1 MSLSLR
7 GKRHGPEKRK
17 RGWVAPGYNYLGP
30 GNDMG
35 MVPVDE
41 DDRIAQDHDERYTKY
56 QKYGHDPY
64 WNWNEADEV
73 ARNEFGHGYGGWI
86 GKGAFT
92 LKRTAYQAG
101 LIGSIPEPRPE
112 EDRIAE
118 VFGGH
123 SHISPKHNKR
133 IVRNQRKMP
142 SPNQS
147 EEWKKLQEEI
157 ARKKKEEEQKRI
169 NDPLNRPTQP
179 MNEDKNKGPPP
190 TVDDPMTGPSSSLRL
205 AGGGAVGNHG
215 ETGID
220 AWRNARLNPFN
231 KTQNT
236 ILPYYQKAQG
246 TLQAVD
252 TEGGQFSF
260 TIRLNSIYDILTTR
274 SYTANP
280 AEAADA
286 ADGTIQVPIM
296 RNFWIQLYDYWT
308 VVDMHYKVRFWSE
321 DEGFQ
326 EIEIFEYKHGMQ
338 APPSVNAN
346 GTSGGLL
353 WRKYR
358 MMHPHMRY
366 KTFRLRNAASTEQ
379 DPFDKTCEFTGHYNY
394 NMTYNAVAEDE
405 LAQTWHK
412 ETEVPP
418 QREQLTYIIQRSER
432 SPFSTQT
439 IIKYDIEAVY
449 HVQWKDLKAV
459 MEYPYPAG
467 SITFSTFQIQGN

>member
-17 RGWVAPGYNYLGP
+17 RGWTAPGYNYLGP

-35 MVPVDE
+35 MVPVDQ
-41 DDRIAQDHDERYTKY
+41 DDDIARQHDERYTKY

-73 ARNEFGHGYGGWI
+73 ARNEFGHSYGGWL
-86 GKGAFT
+86 GKAAFT

-112 EDRIAE
+112 EDRIQE

-123 SHISPKHNKR
+123 SHISPRANKR
-133 IVRNQRKMP
+133 IVRIPRKMP
-142 SPNQS
+142 GPNQTDR
-147 EEWKKLQEEI
+147 WKKLQEEL
-157 ARKKKEEEQKRI
+157 ARKAEEEKKKQLQ
-169 NDPLNRPTQP
+169 DPLNRPKMTD
-179 MNEDKNKGPPP
+179 NSNKGPPP
-190 TVDDPMTGPSSSLRL
+190 DVNDPMTGQKSASTGAP
-205 AGGGAVGNHG
+205 GGSTMSHG

-220 AWRNARLNPFN
+220 PWRNARLNPFN

-236 ILPYYQKAQG
+236 ILPYYQQSSG
-246 TLQAVD
+246 SLSNVN
-252 TEGGQFSF
+252 TEAGMFTF
-260 TIRLNSIYDILTTR
+260 TIRMNSIWDILTNRT
-274 SYTANP
+274 YEPNP
-280 AEAADA
+280 TVVADA

-296 RNFWIQLYDYWT
+296 RQFWIQLYDYWT
-308 VVDMHYKVRFWSE
+308 VVDMHWKVRFWSE

-338 APPSVNAN
+338 FPPQVD
-346 GTSGGLL
+346 GTGTTGTLL
-353 WRKYR
+353 RRKYR
-358 MMHPHMRY
+358 MMHPNMRY
-366 KTFRLRNAASTEQ
+366 KTFRLRNSASTEK

-394 NMTYNAVAEDE
+394 QQSYNAVAEDE

-412 ETEVPP
+412 LTEVPP
-418 QREQLTYIIQRSER
+418 MREQLTYMVQRSER
-432 SPFSTQT
+432 SPNGSAAIT
-439 IIKYDIEAVY
+439 IKYDMELVY

-459 MEYPYPAG
+459 VEYPYPSG
-467 SITFSTFQIQGN
+467 SISFSTFPVQGN